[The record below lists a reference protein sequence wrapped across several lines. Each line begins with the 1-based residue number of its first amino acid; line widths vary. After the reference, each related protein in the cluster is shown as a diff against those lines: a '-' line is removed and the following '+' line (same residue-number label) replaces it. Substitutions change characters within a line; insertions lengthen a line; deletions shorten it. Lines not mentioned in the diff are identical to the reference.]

1 MFLTKFQT
9 SAEFLLFLHQYE
21 IMKGDFQRFVGEARD
36 LQAQLDDQTQ
46 QTITLDRKLTYARK
60 MLEQERKA
68 RRDVENEKNQ
78 LVRIEKQLDF
88 GKFLTKVF
96 HRK

>member
-1 MFLTKFQT
+1 
-9 SAEFLLFLHQYE
+9 
-21 IMKGDFQRFVGEARD
+21 MKGDFQRFVGEARD

-78 LVRIEKQLDF
+78 LVRINKQLDF
-88 GKFLTKVF
+88 GLFLIVVF